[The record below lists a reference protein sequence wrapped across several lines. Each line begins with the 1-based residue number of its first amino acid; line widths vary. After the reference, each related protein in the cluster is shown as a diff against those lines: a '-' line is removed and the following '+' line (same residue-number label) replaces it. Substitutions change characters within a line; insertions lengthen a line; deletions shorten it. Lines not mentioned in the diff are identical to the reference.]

1 MSGKKTVSF
10 TGSNSVHTIHSSK
23 PASNAPANSAA
34 AKLNAAKPVAAK
46 PVAAKL
52 NAAKPVA
59 EKPKEKPTL
68 KSRAAEAFKYTQET
82 ASSAKAYLT
91 RDPLTAF
98 YEIGP
103 WVLLIAIFLVF
114 IIAGIAGLMGCSY
127 DWSKLTPTFGLRDRI
142 YVLG

>member
-34 AKLNAAKPVAAK
+34 AKPV
-46 PVAAKL
+46 
-52 NAAKPVA
+52 AAKPVA

-68 KSRAAEAFKYTQET
+68 KSRAADAFKYTQET